1 MPSQLSDEQH
11 HGGKEI
17 KYLTF
22 SLAGEEYGLSDLT
35 LKEIIG
41 PLPITP
47 LPEVPRSIKGVI
59 NLRDKIILVIDL
71 PLCLG
76 LPAMENAERARV
88 IVVELGRPDDRIRI
102 GLLVNS
108 ISEILKT
115 RFGDVEEVPPLESVL
130 DADYISG
137 LAEMDKGVR
146 IVLDMTRVLITEG
159 DQPGDPDSPDSVERP
174 E

>member
-1 MPSQLSDEQH
+1 MCSQRSDEQH
-11 HGGKEI
+11 HSGKEV
-17 KYLTF
+17 KHLTF
-22 SLAGEEYGLSDLT
+22 SLAGEEYGLGDLT
-35 LKEIIG
+35 IKEIIG
-41 PLPITP
+41 PLPIAP
-47 LPEVPRSIKGVI
+47 LPDVPQSIKGVI
-59 NLRDKIILVIDL
+59 NLRDQIIPVINL

-76 LPAMENAERARV
+76 LPAMENAERARI
-88 IVVELGRPDDRIRI
+88 IVVELGRSDHRIRI

-115 RFGDVEEVPPLESVL
+115 RFGDGEEAPSLDSVL
-130 DADYISG
+130 DAEYISG
-137 LAEMDKGVR
+137 LAKMDKGVK